1 MSARGPFAQQ
11 PTLTGRSLRLRPLR
25 PDDFDA
31 LYAVAADR
39 LLWVQH
45 PEPLRFQRPVFE
57 TFFAAALRSGGALLV
72 LDMRTEEVLGSSRY
86 YDVDAAQRELA
97 IGYTFLARS
106 RWGGAANAEL
116 KQLMLDHA
124 FGWARRAWFHVG
136 ADNMRSRKAMEK
148 IGAVLTH
155 KTLREDSNG
164 VLIDYVVYAIDA
176 QAWRARTD
184 AGSRASP
191 GEGH

>member
-1 MSARGPFAQQ
+1 M
-11 PTLTGRSLRLRPLR
+11 L
-25 PDDFDA
+25 D
-31 LYAVAADR
+31 
-39 LLWVQH
+39 
-45 PEPLRFQRPVFE
+45 
-57 TFFAAALRSGGALLV
+57 LRSG
-72 LDMRTEEVLGSSRY
+72 EVLGSSRY

-106 RWGGAANAEL
+106 RWGGAINAEL